1 MNILDEYKKNSV
13 KFCVHP
19 PMEFLYAMYSVAK
32 EDELNN
38 VFEELNVV
46 PEKEFKYLIHNIR
59 NKLSKYLLGELKF
72 FFQMTETIG
81 HILPSFIMDN
91 PEITDVK
98 QLINIVEQA
107 DEKLI
112 MFYLV
117 KSVLIDNS
125 LENNEELD
133 WSRAKDDIG
142 EMLSMV
148 KYTIIKNS
156 DIKDNLIECLEN
168 PKETK
173 QRYCILINGFYEKAF
188 LPVEKNILSKLE
200 TMKQN
205 YEESFEQN
213 PEEFFKRYFKM
224 EVTPCF
230 IHLSFF
236 KHLGWFSYRAETKD
250 INDWIILGAYSDRVF
265 GESAVKERVDKL
277 FKLLSDKRRVK
288 IIELMSKRP
297 WYGNELAEFL
307 KLTPA
312 TVSYHIGFLIELDIV
327 TFQRDEGRLYYSLN
341 KQKMEEIFDDAKKF
355 LLYRN

>member
-1 MNILDEYKKNSV
+1 MNVLDEYKKKSV

-32 EDELNN
+32 EDELNK
-38 VFEELNVV
+38 VFDELNVV
-46 PEKEFKYLIHNIR
+46 PDKEFKYLIHNIR
-59 NKLSKYLLGELKF
+59 NKLSKYLLSELKF
-72 FFQMTETIG
+72 FFEMTETIG
-81 HILPSFIMDN
+81 HILPNFIMDN
-91 PEITDVK
+91 PGVTDVRE
-98 QLINIVEQA
+98 LINVVEQS

-125 LENNEELD
+125 LENNEEID
-133 WSRAKDDIG
+133 WSKAKDDIN
-142 EMLSMV
+142 EMLTMV

-156 DIKDNLIECLEN
+156 DIKENLIECLEN

-173 QRYCILINGFYEKAF
+173 QRYCLLLNGFYEKAF
-188 LPVEKNILSKLE
+188 LPVEESILSKLE
-200 TMKQN
+200 TIREE
-205 YEESFEQN
+205 YEKSFQEK

-224 EVTPCF
+224 DVGRCYV
-230 IHLSFF
+230 HLSFF
-236 KHLGWFSYRAETKD
+236 KYVGWFSYRSDSKE
-250 INDWIILGAYSDRVF
+250 ISDWIVLGAYSDRVF
-265 GESAVKERVDKL
+265 GENAVKERVNKL

-288 IIELMSKRP
+288 MIELMSKRP
-297 WYGNELAEFL
+297 WYGHELAEFL

-327 TFQRDEGRLYYSLN
+327 TFRRDEGRLYYSLN
-341 KQKMEEIFDDAKKF
+341 KEKAEELFEDAKNF

>member
-1 MNILDEYKKNSV
+1 MNLLDEYKKNTV

-32 EDELNN
+32 EDELNK
-38 VFEELNVV
+38 VFDELNIV

-59 NKLSKYLLGELKF
+59 NKLSKYLQGELKF

-81 HILPSFIMDN
+81 HIFPNFIMDN
-91 PEITDVK
+91 PEVIDVK
-98 QLINIVEQA
+98 QLISIVEQS

-112 MFYLV
+112 LFYLV

-125 LENNEELD
+125 IENNEELD
-133 WSRAKDDIG
+133 WSRAKDDIN
-142 EMLSMV
+142 EMLNLV

-156 DIKDNLIECLEN
+156 DIKENLIECLEN
-168 PKETK
+168 PTETK

-188 LPVEKNILSKLE
+188 LPVEKNILIKLE
-200 TMKQN
+200 AIREN
-205 YEESFEQN
+205 YEKSFEEN

-224 EVTPCF
+224 DMLPCF

-236 KHLGWFSYRAETKD
+236 KHIGWFSYRTEVKNAK
-250 INDWIILGAYSDRVF
+250 DWIILGAYSDRVF
-265 GESAVKERVDKL
+265 GENAVKEKVNKL

-341 KQKMEEIFDDAKKF
+341 KEKTEELFDDAKKF